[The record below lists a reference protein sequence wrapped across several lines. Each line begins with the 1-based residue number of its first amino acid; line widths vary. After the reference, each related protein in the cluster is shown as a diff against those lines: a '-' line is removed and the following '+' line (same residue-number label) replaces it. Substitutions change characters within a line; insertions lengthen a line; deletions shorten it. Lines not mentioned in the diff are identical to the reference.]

1 MNRWQFSPKARRE
14 MAATWHYTADRWGV
28 DQAER
33 YVRQIEHDLAAAA
46 AGSPL
51 LRPFGNY
58 LRISSGRHVCVL
70 RRDPDGGL
78 IVVRVLHRSQDI
90 PARLRD

>member
-1 MNRWQFSPKARRE
+1 MNRWKFSPKARQE
-14 MAATWHYTADRWGV
+14 MTAIWHYTADRWGT

-33 YVRQIEHDLAAAA
+33 YIRQIEHDLSAAA

-51 LRPFGNY
+51 LRPFGQY

-70 RRDPDGGL
+70 RHDEDGSL
-78 IVVRVLHRSQDI
+78 IVVRVLHQSQDI
-90 PARLRD
+90 PSRLKD

>member
-1 MNRWQFSPKARRE
+1 MSDWEFSPKARRE
-14 MAATWHYTADRWGV
+14 MAAIWRYTADHWGE

-33 YVRQIEHDLAAAA
+33 YVRQIEHDLTAAA

-51 LRPFGNY
+51 ARPFEGC
-58 LRISSGRHVCVL
+58 LRIKSGSHVCVFKHEF
-70 RRDPDGGL
+70 DGKV
-78 IVVRVLHRSQDI
+78 IVLRVLHQSQDI